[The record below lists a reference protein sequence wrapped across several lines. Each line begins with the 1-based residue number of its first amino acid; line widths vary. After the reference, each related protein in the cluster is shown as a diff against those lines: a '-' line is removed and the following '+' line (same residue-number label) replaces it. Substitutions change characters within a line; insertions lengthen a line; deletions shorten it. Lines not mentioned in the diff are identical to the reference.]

1 MVLLH
6 SIPQILVRFQSMCD
20 ACAYA
25 VRDRKLKPT
34 QIQGRAEGQGE
45 VCAGVPYNLQLN
57 RHI

>member
-1 MVLLH
+1 
-6 SIPQILVRFQSMCD
+6 MCD